1 MDALFGVTCAGTF
14 LLTSYSSVSP
24 VLNCFGGYIGNRED
38 IFGLDEMKENIL
50 AITGVVAIMLLL
62 ALFDMPYNY
71 YTVLRFAVF
80 IVSMVVIYT
89 ALPLEKHWLTI
100 VFSLIAILFNPFI
113 KISFDREVW
122 ALVDVAVGLMFV
134 FGGYIINKENKT
146 KKTRMARK

>member
-1 MDALFGVTCAGTF
+1 
-14 LLTSYSSVSP
+14 
-24 VLNCFGGYIGNRED
+24 
-38 IFGLDEMKENIL
+38 MKENIL